1 MMMIYSILNYNGKS
15 RVKNCPVLNKVP
27 RHEDLQGRG
36 DAAPR
41 VIKLYTRWRWVISFT
56 PRPLYL
62 RGKNPVTHW

>member
-1 MMMIYSILNYNGKS
+1 MMMMIYSILNYNGKS

-41 VIKLYTRWRWVISFT
+41 VIKLYTR
-56 PRPLYL
+56 
-62 RGKNPVTHW
+62 